1 MIVFVTT
8 MYRYGDREKHSYVLG
23 VWSSSEV
30 AMQAGQ
36 TEALWRGG
44 KYEPEVTE
52 WKVDANEFDDIGEQR
67 LTPLALDGG
76 DSAALQA
83 LSTPEVLSTLQ
94 SESTPAHRK

>member
-1 MIVFVTT
+1 MSVFVTT

-52 WKVDANEFDDIGEQR
+52 WKIDANEFDDIGEER
-67 LTPLALDGG
+67 LTKRALD
-76 DSAALQA
+76 AALWVCKNCGEA
-83 LSTPEVLSTLQ
+83 SELSSQRCSVCNAP
-94 SESTPAHRK
+94 RR

>member
-1 MIVFVTT
+1 MSVFVTT

-23 VWSSSEV
+23 VWSSREI
-30 AMQAGQ
+30 AMQAGE

-52 WKVDANEFDDIGEQR
+52 WKVDANEFDDMGEQR

-94 SESTPAHRK
+94 GESNPAHRK

>member
-1 MIVFVTT
+1 MSVFVTT

-52 WKVDANEFDDIGEQR
+52 WNIGEQR
-67 LTPLALDGG
+67 PTKRAADGALPSYNCECGFIVAIGETECMRCHTP
-76 DSAALQA
+76 
-83 LSTPEVLSTLQ
+83 
-94 SESTPAHRK
+94 RR

>member
-1 MIVFVTT
+1 MSVFVTT

-52 WKVDANEFDDIGEQR
+52 WKIDANEFDDIGEQR
-67 LTPLALDGG
+67 L
-76 DSAALQA
+76 
-83 LSTPEVLSTLQ
+83 LSDVACAT
-94 SESTPAHRK
+94 RR

>member
-1 MIVFVTT
+1 MFTVRRFGANMSVFVTT
-8 MYRYGDREKHSYVLG
+8 MYRYGNREKHSYVLG

-52 WKVDANEFDDIGEQR
+52 WVVDANEFDDIGEQR
-67 LTPLALDGG
+67 LAPLA
-76 DSAALQA
+76 
-83 LSTPEVLSTLQ
+83 P
-94 SESTPAHRK
+94 

>member
-1 MIVFVTT
+1 MSVFVTT

-36 TEALWRGG
+36 TEALWRAG

-67 LTPLALDGG
+67 LTPLALDGANAPDFQHEFPADVLDG
-76 DSAALQA
+76 DGVL
-83 LSTPEVLSTLQ
+83 PEPPRQ
-94 SESTPAHRK
+94 